1 MKKHQRI
8 AIISDIHGNMTA
20 LKSVIEDIN
29 DRGVDQTI
37 CLGDVVGK
45 GPHSAEALDLCLKFC
60 HLIVKGNWDDFLS
73 NKETVLTEFISYYRQ
88 QLGEERL
95 KILRNLPEVTGFW
108 LSGRYVRLFH
118 ANPHSLYDRVYG
130 DSLIEKRMSLFEFP
144 RLQSTED
151 YSGRTDIV
159 GYGDI
164 HGAYLQHLDG
174 QRVLFNAGSV
184 GNSCDS
190 IAMASYI
197 ILEGVLNSQ
206 QEDDFSVQFYR
217 VKYDRDLAIQ
227 SALESDL
234 IDKEL
239 YIKEIETGLYCR

>member
-1 MKKHQRI
+1 MEKKQRI

-20 LKSVIEDIN
+20 LTAVIEDIN
-29 DRGVDQTI
+29 NRGVDQTI

-45 GPHSAEALDLCLKFC
+45 GPHSAEAVDLCVKFC

-73 NKETVLTEFISYYRQ
+73 NKETVVTEFISYYRQ

-130 DSLIEKRMSLFEFP
+130 DSPIEKRLSLFELP
-144 RLQSTED
+144 RLQSTDD
-151 YSGRTDIV
+151 YPGRTDIA

-164 HGAYLQHLDG
+164 HGAYLQHLDN
-174 QRVLFNAGSV
+174 QRVLFNVGSV

-190 IAMASYI
+190 ISMASYI
-197 ILEGVLNSQ
+197 ILEGVLHSQ
-206 QEDDFSVQFYR
+206 QEDDFSLQFYR